1 MASMANFIN
10 ILQDRE
16 LLDSV
21 VRCVQRLQSKQVEQV
36 EQVEPSDDTSS
47 SMLSQ
52 FISYLMVDPNGADMI
67 RHLVDSSKVSEYVSR
82 TFDQG

>member
-1 MASMANFIN
+1 MANFIN

-21 VRCVQRLQSKQVEQV
+21 VQCVQRIQGKQVKQVE
-36 EQVEPSDDTSS
+36 EEPSDDTSS

-52 FISYLMVDPNGADMI
+52 FISYLMVDPNGVEMI